1 MATRFRRGATAY
13 DKHGRAYVVEDV
25 EGGMVYCS
33 AENGVETEFPEAALV
48 TEAEWQTRHT
58 HTPDAKRAPIGER
71 LYERVKSSRVY
82 MAPTGKLD
90 PAASQ
95 QVLAKVERLLPG
107 ILNFAALITAER
119 ALDADGDAGQSDL
132 SLVKCREVF
141 DAAKPE
147 TQASLV
153 AGLFGSPPE
162 VFVGLGR
169 LGDNLMRAMVDKF
182 LDTYGPEFDRFR
194 AARRK

>member
-1 MATRFRRGATAY
+1 MASKFRRGAMAY

-25 EGGMVYCS
+25 ESGTVYCA

-48 TEAEWQTRHT
+48 TEAEWQARHT
-58 HTPDAKRAPIGER
+58 RTTDDKQRPIGDR

-82 MAPTGKLD
+82 MAPTAKLD
-90 PAASQ
+90 PTASLE
-95 QVLAKVERLLPG
+95 VLAKVERLLPG
-107 ILNFAALITAER
+107 IRNFAALVVAER

-147 TQASLV
+147 IQASLV

-162 VFVGLGR
+162 VFIGAGR
-169 LGDNLMRAMVDKF
+169 LGDNLMRALIAKF
-182 LDTYGPEFDRFR
+182 LETYGPEFTAFR
-194 AARRK
+194 GGRRR